1 MSHNHLPPDPF
12 RRRPEIESYPPRL
25 ILSAAQD
32 LENYYLG
39 KEGVNKYVASHEA
52 ARQLNVHLES
62 QFTSAPAVEVQAH
75 AVYWAKEDITNSGT
89 GARTYTP
96 KPYQPSLEDQTYG
109 SIKLEG
115 SLLGFHG
122 VSQTD
127 GVSHGP
133 AVYAHVGIAQPE
145 RHIGYMTI
153 SVLSVPV
160 SEIISMTLVREQEQ
174 ELIEHLRSLTND
186 CPIKDYEVYQSS
198 IDNISKALDN
208 SHLGYLERLQELNQY
223 ASAIFRLNSGRGIDD
238 RIMNTICELVRRNM
252 KLDRRM
258 TIRSRTYRDITGLPK
273 PGFYIPRKEGVFSGV
288 KPQVGPIGESASS
301 QLGLYFHH
309 DVDNQKKAIGV
320 PVDSIWQITP
330 WHR

>member
-1 MSHNHLPPDPF
+1 MGHDHLPREPYT
-12 RRRPEIESYPPRL
+12 RRPEIESYPPRR

-32 LENYYLG
+32 LEKYYLRKG
-39 KEGVNKYVASHEA
+39 ADKYVASQEA

-62 QFTSAPAVEVQAH
+62 QFPSAPVVEVQTRVA
-75 AVYWAKEDITNSGT
+75 YWAKEDIVDSDT

-96 KPYQPSLEDQTYG
+96 KVYQPNLEDQTYG

-122 VSQTD
+122 VSEQD
-127 GVSHGP
+127 GAPNGP

-153 SVLSVPV
+153 PVLSVPV
-160 SEIISMTLVREQEQ
+160 SEITCITLVREQEQ
-174 ELIEHLRSLTND
+174 ELIEHLRSLTNE
-186 CPIKDYEVYQSS
+186 CPIEDYAVYQKS
-198 IDNISKALDN
+198 IEGISKALDD
-208 SHLGYLERLQELNQY
+208 SHLEYGERLQKINQH
-223 ASAIFRLNSGRGIDD
+223 ASIIFRLNSGRGIDD
-238 RIMNTICELVRRNM
+238 RIINAICELVRSNM

-258 TIRSRTYRDITGLPK
+258 TIRSRTYREIRTTPRLGWQ
-273 PGFYIPRKEGVFSGV
+273 IPHGEGTFSGV
-288 KPQVGPIGESASS
+288 LPRLGPIGESASS

-309 DVDNQKKAIGV
+309 DIEDQQKAIGV